1 MKLSAIIP
9 AHKSDSLL
17 KQAIA
22 SVSFAD
28 EVIILWDTDSAE
40 DLPTFSS
47 KVKVVKHSL
56 NKSFA
61 VHRNFALKQALGDW
75 VLFLDSDEQVST
87 KLANQIQT
95 AIQKDNKTKG
105 YLILRQ
111 DIYFNQKL
119 NNGETGETKILRLA
133 RRNAGKFVRAVHESW
148 DIKGEIKELTSPIL
162 HYRSQLTTPFIER
175 MILYSPLDATE
186 LDRESKPFTYWRLI
200 LYPKAKFFQNYIL
213 RLGLLDGL
221 LGLFHAYLMS
231 VQSLT
236 VRVYQWENR
245 K

>member
-9 AHKSDSLL
+9 AHKLDSLL

-40 DLPTFSS
+40 ELPSFSS
-47 KVKVVKHSL
+47 KIKVIKHSL

-61 VHRNFALKQALGDW
+61 AHRNFALKHALGDW
-75 VLFLDSDEQVST
+75 VLFLDSDEQVSA
-87 KLANQIQT
+87 KLARQIQT
-95 AIQKDNKTKG
+95 AIQKDSKTKG
-105 YLILRQ
+105 YLIPRQ

-119 NNGETGETKILRLA
+119 NNGETGEIKILRLA
-133 RRNAGKFVRAVHESW
+133 CRNAGKFVRAVHESW
-148 DIKGEIKELTSPIL
+148 DINGEIKTLSSPIL
-162 HYRSQLTTPFIER
+162 HYRQSLTTPFVDR
-175 MILYSPLDATE
+175 MILYSPLDAVE
-186 LDRESKPFTYWRLI
+186 LDREGKPFTYWRLI
-200 LYPKAKFFQNYIL
+200 LYPLAKFVQNYVL
-213 RLGLLDGL
+213 KLGLLDGL